1 MAKRARKGV
10 DRSAKPASGTKSRKG
25 HGGARDGAGRK
36 PGLNADQQLWVGA
49 YYQNCWV
56 KFIRCLARKRQ
67 RSDATKTAIRTEDD
81 AGKDALS
88 QLHSAHRGLRK
99 LSVQERRRRG
109 WVNPLRE
116 QAESWIEALGG
127 RYVSYAHYVK
137 RPKSLRPALMRHVA
151 LKASRRF
158 AVNVSPQM
166 VERSIKQFRA
176 LEKEIRADLE
186 FDPE

>member
-1 MAKRARKGV
+1 MAKRTHKGV
-10 DRSAKPASGTKSRKG
+10 GSKPPSGAKSLRG

-36 PGLNADQQLWVGA
+36 PGLNADQRLWIGA

-56 KFIRCLARKRQ
+56 KLIRGLARFRKR
-67 RSDATKTAIRTEDD
+67 SVAIKTAIRTQGD
-81 AGKDALS
+81 AGKNALS
-88 QLHSAHRGLRK
+88 LLHRAHGELRK
-99 LSVQERRRRG
+99 LSVQERRRGG
-109 WVNPLRE
+109 WVRNSRE
-116 QAESWIEALGG
+116 QAEDWIEATGG
-127 RYVSYAHYVK
+127 RYVSYAPYIK

-151 LKASRRF
+151 LKASGRF
-158 AVNVSPQM
+158 GVNVSHQM

>member
-1 MAKRARKGV
+1 L
-10 DRSAKPASGTKSRKG
+10 AKPASGTKSRKG

-56 KFIRCLARKRQ
+56 KFIRGLARRRQ
-67 RSDATKTAIRTEDD
+67 RSDAKKRAIATQGP

-88 QLHSAHRGLRK
+88 HLHSAHRGLRK
-99 LSVQERRRRG
+99 LSVQDRRRG
-109 WVNPLRE
+109 GWVSPLRE

-127 RYVSYAHYVK
+127 RYVSYAPYVK
-137 RPKSLRPALMRHVA
+137 RPKSLRRALMRHVA

-158 AVNVSPQM
+158 GVNVSPQM
-166 VERSIKQFRA
+166 VERSIKQFRT

>member
-1 MAKRARKGV
+1 MAKRTHKGM
-10 DRSAKPASGTKSRKG
+10 RSKPPSGAKSLRG

-56 KFIRCLARKRQ
+56 KVIRCIARKRK
-67 RSDATKTAIRTEDD
+67 RSDATKTAIRKEGD

-88 QLHSAHRGLRK
+88 HLHSAHRELRK
-99 LSVQERRRRG
+99 LSVQERRRG
-109 WVNPLRE
+109 KWVSPLRE
-116 QAESWIEALGG
+116 KAESWIEALGG
-127 RYVSYAHYVK
+127 RHVSDAPYIK
-137 RPKSLRPALMRHVA
+137 RPKNLRPALMHHVA

-158 AVNVSPQM
+158 GVNVSHQM
-166 VERSIKQFRA
+166 VERLIKQFRA